1 MSDAASAFCCGCGGL
16 PPNAT
21 CVDWVAC
28 APQSMRLD
36 YTIITRLTKTIHGG
50 ISYVVSERVAR
61 ISGDL
66 TLIPSE
72 FRLRGTCE
80 VVVTTLNQ
88 DERTPVGGEVQFS
101 YPPCQTCNGC
111 PSCDACCEDVGIC
124 STVTCRRVGT
134 AQASVRCGTFG
145 TEFSPTTVVDWDG
158 GSFGTATGTC
168 TSSGCWPCEGGENG
182 PCGYFDPEASCANAI
197 GAPYFPGGFPNGW
210 TGCVEDGDGLDV
222 FNANL
227 NRYESSTWTQNEDPY
242 VAYYVT
248 DVSLGYQNENP
259 LNIVCFV
266 GPPSDIPSEP
276 VPWNTVACGCSS
288 TYFQEEIHVG
298 SLVVL

>member
-36 YTIITRLTKTIHGG
+36 YTVITRLTKTIQGG

-66 TLIPSE
+66 QLIPSE

-80 VVVTTLNQ
+80 VVVTTLEQ
-88 DERTPVGGEVQFS
+88 SERTPIGGEVQS
-101 YPPCQTCNGC
+101 SDPPCQTCNGC
-111 PSCDACCEDVGIC
+111 PACDACCEKVGIC
-124 STVTCRRVGT
+124 ATVTCRRVTTGE
-134 AQASVRCGTFG
+134 ASVYCGTVG
-145 TEFSPTTVVDWDG
+145 TGLYPTTVVSWFGGIDG
-158 GSFGTATGTC
+158 TLTGTC
-168 TSSGCWPCEGGENG
+168 TTSGCWPCTADPNG
-182 PCGYFDPEASCANAI
+182 PCGYFDAEASCANAI
-197 GAPYFPGGFPNGW
+197 GAPLYPGGFPSAW

-222 FNANL
+222 FNAGL
-227 NRYESSTWTQNEDPY
+227 NRYESSSWTQDGDPLIS
-242 VAYYVT
+242 YYVT
-248 DVSLGYQNENP
+248 DSSLGSQSDNP
-259 LNIVCFV
+259 SNIVCFT
-266 GPPSDIPSEP
+266 GPPDQITTDP
-276 VPWNTVACGCSS
+276 VPWNQVPCSCSS
-288 TYFQEEIHVG
+288 TYVQEEIHVG